1 MRSLFLRSLFQN
13 IAFLTPMVT
22 SLTQTCI
29 SCIDSD
35 RKMKNNSKWK
45 FELKCLFLKPLSQN
59 HPWWRHRPEN
69 ASKTFKS
76 KEKLKGTLRWIIHLW
91 NYSLKILTFWL
102 NVVRSSSTQNWLERV
117 WTNYL
122 VSNVLMVIER
132 LKSKVKKTLRW
143 GIRFWISFLKIFRF

>member
-35 RKMKNNSKWK
+35 RKMKDNSKWK
-45 FELKCLFLKPLSQN
+45 FEVKCLFLKPLSQN

-76 KEKLKGTLRWIIHLW
+76 KIKRYFEV
-91 NYSLKILTFWL
+91 NYSFMKLFPQNFDVLTQCGEVINPKLAWKGVGL
-102 NVVRSSSTQNWLERV
+102 I
-117 WTNYL
+117 YL

-143 GIRFWISFLKIFRF
+143 GIRFWISFLKIFKF